1 MATFYYAGANKMFY
15 IHINKKLW
23 NIQGSVHVTQTTMS
37 ANFL

>member
-1 MATFYYAGANKMFY
+1 MRVLY
-15 IHINKKLW
+15 IHIYKKVW